1 MTQPR
6 EGTISA
12 RILERARKGAPS
24 PAIAK
29 EVGVSP
35 QYVGAILSQLRR
47 RGVGFTPNGFGNWFR
62 DRCDEAGLP
71 ECSAHG
77 LRKAGATRAAEQG
90 ATVAQLMAIYGWSSP
105 KQAVRYTEA
114 ANRKRLAADG
124 VKLLARTQSE

>member
-1 MTQPR
+1 MEVP
-6 EGTISA
+6 
-12 RILERARKGAPS
+12 ILPALRDVIEAS
-24 PAIAK
+24 PCGDLTFLVTAA
-29 EVGVSP
+29 
-35 QYVGAILSQLRR
+35 
-47 RGVGFTPNGFGNWFR
+47 GVGFTPNGFGNWFR

>member
-12 RILERARKGAPS
+12 RILERARKGDPS

-47 RGVGFTPNGFGNWFR
+47 RGVQGVPQFAPTPPRFAPRGR
-62 DRCDEAGLP
+62 E
-71 ECSAHG
+71 
-77 LRKAGATRAAEQG
+77 
-90 ATVAQLMAIYGWSSP
+90 
-105 KQAVRYTEA
+105 
-114 ANRKRLAADG
+114 LAARARNITVSRLTQRIPEEIDKDPDPARAILDDG
-124 VKLLARTQSE
+124 VTHDAYPEKRT